1 LIGLLDFLRLTN
13 ILNYIN
19 LSLQQLFQDLGALSL
34 KRLILSISITIIII
48 FVLFTQISLEDLY
61 TLLKSIDPLWAIL
74 GSAGYLFAILFRAL
88 RYKQLIHS
96 KDIPLAELFRISAFY
111 HLSLMVL
118 PSKLGELSYPYLL
131 NRISGMNMT
140 EGLASL
146 IVSRVY
152 DFFIILMVFLFASF
166 GFQGLFRINLFL
178 VILLASVLICLTL
191 LVFFYID
198 TFLRLFSTVLGRISN
213 WTGPKKKK
221 PFRWA
226 QTKIQEMAEDF
237 IAIKAKRTYVSVTL
251 TSLIS
256 WIMVFWMFY
265 AFLRGFGI
273 EISYLKMVF
282 GSTVAVIANALPIS
296 GLGNW
301 GLLEAGWAA
310 GFMIVGLSKGE
321 AIATGF
327 GVHIMI
333 FAVSA
338 LIGFICWA
346 TLNLPVLPTAGKR
359 QTETMKPPSL

>member
-1 LIGLLDFLRLTN
+1 
-13 ILNYIN
+13 
-19 LSLQQLFQDLGALSL
+19 L
-34 KRLILSISITIIII
+34 KRLILSILITLGII
-48 FVLFTQISLEDLY
+48 FVLFTQISLKDLY
-61 TLLKSIDPLWAIL
+61 ALFKNIDLLWAIL
-74 GSAGYLFAILFRAL
+74 GSVGYLLATLFRAL
-88 RYKQLIHS
+88 RYKGLIHS
-96 KDIPLAELFRISAFY
+96 KEIPLSELFRISAFY

-146 IVSRVY
+146 IASRVY
-152 DFFIILMVFLFASF
+152 DFFIILLVFLFASV
-166 GFQGLFRINLFL
+166 GHQGLFRINLFF
-178 VILLASVLICLTL
+178 VILLASVLIGLIL

-198 TFLRLFSTVLGRISN
+198 NLLRLFSTVLGGISH
-213 WTGPKKKK
+213 WTGPKNRK
-221 PFRWA
+221 PFEWG
-226 QTKIQEMAEDF
+226 QLKIHEMAKDF
-237 IAIKAKRTYVSVTL
+237 IAIKAKRTYLSVTL

-256 WIMVFWMFY
+256 WLMIFWMFY
-265 AFLRGFGI
+265 AFLRGFGVK
-273 EISYLKMVF
+273 ISFLKVVF
-282 GSTVAVIANALPIS
+282 GSTLGVIANALPIS

-333 FAVSA
+333 FAVSV

-346 TLNLPVLPTAGKR
+346 TLNLPALPVADRR
-359 QTETMKPPSL
+359 QGETMKPSPTTRSKESK

>member
-1 LIGLLDFLRLTN
+1 
-13 ILNYIN
+13 
-19 LSLQQLFQDLGALSL
+19 L

-48 FVLFTQISLEDLY
+48 FVLFTQISLGDLY

-74 GSAGYLFAILFRAL
+74 GSAGYLLAILFRAL
-88 RYKQLIHS
+88 RYRGLIHS
-96 KDIPLAELFRISAFY
+96 KEIPLSELFRVSVFY
-111 HLSLMVL
+111 NLSLMVL

-146 IVSRVY
+146 IASRIY
-152 DFFIILMVFLFASF
+152 DFFTLLMVFLFASI
-166 GFQGLFRINLFL
+166 GFQRFFRINFLL
-178 VILLASVLICLTL
+178 VILLACVLTGLIL
-191 LVFFYID
+191 LVFFYMD
-198 TFLRLFSTVLGRISN
+198 NLLRLFSAVLGRISN
-213 WTGPKKKK
+213 WTGPKHRK
-221 PFRWA
+221 PFQWS
-226 QTKIQEMAEDF
+226 QTKINEMAEDF
-237 IAIKAKRTYVSVTL
+237 CAIQAKRTYLSVTL

-273 EISYLKMVF
+273 DISFLKVVF

-310 GFMIVGLSKGE
+310 GFMIVGLSKGK

-333 FAVSA
+333 FAISVV
-338 LIGFICWA
+338 IGFICWA
-346 TLNLPVLPTAGKR
+346 TLHLPVMPTTGRR
-359 QTETMKPPSL
+359 QAETMKPFPVTRSKEAK